1 MKNVGIGLIAL
12 LVAIVISSCS
22 KKCDN
27 EQPRARVLNNG
38 TSSVSVGIKTS
49 NGNTVNINN
58 VATQT
63 ATPFVSYA
71 AGNITFTISVTVN
84 GNKTDFVKEVAV
96 GNCYDYEIAIDANN
110 VITVKATDRNA

>member
-1 MKNVGIGLIAL
+1 MRTLGIGFIAL
-12 LVAIVISSCS
+12 AFALVVSSCS

-58 VATQT
+58 VASQT
-63 ATPFVSYA
+63 ATPYVSYA
-71 AGNITFTISVTVN
+71 PGNITFTISVTVN
-84 GNKTDFVKEVAV
+84 GTKTDYIKDVST
-96 GNCYDYEIAIDANN
+96 GNCYDYDIAIDSNN
-110 VITVKATDRNA
+110 AITVKTTDRNA

>member
-1 MKNVGIGLIAL
+1 MKNIGIKL
-12 LVAIVISSCS
+12 LAFVFTLVIISCS

-58 VATQT
+58 VDPQT
-63 ATPFVSYA
+63 GTPNVSYA
-71 AGNITFTISVTVN
+71 AGNIVFTITVTVN
-84 GNKTDFVKEVAV
+84 GKKSDFVKEVAV
-96 GNCYDYEIAIDANN
+96 GNCYDYEISIDSNN
-110 VITVKATDRNA
+110 VISVKATDRNA

>member
-1 MKNVGIGLIAL
+1 MKNLGIGLIAL
-12 LVAIVISSCS
+12 LFSIAVSSCS

-58 VATQT
+58 VASQT
-63 ATPFVSYA
+63 STPYVSYA
-71 AGNITFTISVTVN
+71 PGNITFTITVTVN
-84 GNKTDFVKEVAV
+84 ANKTDYIKEVAV
-96 GNCYDYEIAIDANN
+96 GSCYDYDIAIDTNN

>member
-1 MKNVGIGLIAL
+1 MKNLVIVFIAL
-12 LVAIVISSCS
+12 FFALAVSSCS
-22 KKCDN
+22 KKCNN
-27 EQPRARVLNNG
+27 EQPSARVLNNG

-58 VATQT
+58 VASQT
-63 ATPFVSYA
+63 ATPYVSYA

-84 GNKTDFVKEVAV
+84 GTKTDYIKDVAV
-96 GNCYDYEIAIDANN
+96 SNCYDYDIAIDSSN